1 MRNLAI
7 KTAEVLIWIL
17 LIPLF
22 LWRKIALSENSG
34 FTACSQLLSFVP
46 GTLGILLRR
55 VWYRHTLVRCGT
67 NLTVEWLGVIRLSL
81 SEVGNHVTIGV
92 ANWVGWVRLGNDVM
106 MGSHII
112 LLSGGR
118 QHGFED
124 VAKPM
129 RLQHG
134 EKRQLIIGDDVWI
147 GSQTVILNDVSE
159 GTVIGAGSVVTKT
172 FPPRAVIAG
181 NPARLIRMRENT
193 KSPETE

>member
-1 MRNLAI
+1 LRNLLI
-7 KTAEVLIWIL
+7 RIAEVLTWISL
-17 LIPLF
+17 LPFF
-22 LWRKIALSENSG
+22 LWRKVAFTESSG
-34 FTACSQLLSFVP
+34 FTACGQILSLVP

-55 VWYRHTLVRCGT
+55 VWYRHTLARCGT
-67 NLTVEWLGVIRLSL
+67 NLTVEWLGVIRLST

-92 ANWVGWVRLGNDVM
+92 ANWVSWVRLGNDVM
-106 MGSHII
+106 MGSHIV

-124 VAKPM
+124 VTKPM

-147 GSQTVILNDVSE
+147 GAQTVILTDVSE

-181 NPARLIRMRENT
+181 TPARLIRMRENT
-193 KSPETE
+193 KLRESQ